1 MNLRSIIQKKIFKNK
16 ILNFIIFSILFIFLT
31 EILLRLIGF
40 GQPLIY
46 TNNNNYYPSS
56 NQEVKRYKGAIIK
69 INKFGMRTN
78 NIWEENNAS
87 NKFLFFGDSV
97 TFGGSYIDNKDLFSE
112 KLCLLIKKSIC
123 GNYGVNGYQIKNLN
137 LRINS
142 VSKDLNFNK
151 LIIVVSS
158 SIQNKKSIF
167 YNFPF
172 YNNFD
177 YKVFKSI
184 AEILNHILFKY
195 EIVDNY
201 HNNKIIKNYKDNI
214 INDSIFYT
222 LNKLK
227 QKKIDIYIYI
237 IPTLENLESNLNKK
251 HYFEKLEFV
260 DFKVFNIFEQIKH
273 SNNYKQLYYNN
284 AHLNKKGHDYLAKI
298 IYENLR

>member
-284 AHLNKKGHDYLAKI
+284 AQLNKKGHDYLAKI